1 MDMLTSTALMGL
13 NSQLSSARFE
23 INNLR
28 IQNQTLNMKITTL
41 MNQIN
46 MLQSKENMSLQKI
59 KNYERILTEN
69 KIDFSGYNYNVPQNM
84 PNYIDYEKLLEE
96 PIHVIAHKNKK
107 FRKTWLKEQE
117 FIADWMVSQKAFKEL
132 AIEFGEQLGLKAEHI
147 IEKGVDKKLG
157 VLNNEFKEEHNTNY
171 SGLEFEKF
179 IGKEESDKFVENI
192 RNRVINRKK

>member
-1 MDMLTSTALMGL
+1 MGL